1 MNVLENDEVKR
12 FRAIGAFVNSAILLS
27 LVAGIVTIGAQAEDR
42 QYVTLNC
49 AYASATGDTMS
60 DAIPEIPD
68 ICGTTGT
75 TQASASA
82 ASSQPAAAAKYGVPD
97 ASTVLDAG
105 TAPEPMPA
113 TF

>member
-27 LVAGIVTIGAQAEDR
+27 LVAGIVVIGAQAEDR
-42 QYVTLNC
+42 QNLTLNC
-49 AYASATGDTMS
+49 AYESAAGATMS

-75 TQASASA
+75 AQAPAPA
-82 ASSQPAAAAKYGVPD
+82 ASVQPATAAKYGVPE